1 MIMSLQILRTKHSP
15 GIPSLNTIRIMHVF
29 YKEFKYQIH
38 LKSWQSTVSSSMAIT
53 VILFSLI
60 YANQRVSVNCSNK
73 TFVSAAKLII
83 RLLMIVCFHD
93 SWMGLWLTHIK
104 LKFALQNRKSQRP
117 NESSVIFLNNFS
129 FKECWIVTFSSKGAA
144 ICRSRHQRAQPSNVT
159 IYCGLS
165 LGFRSHLNGDLYSLI
180 DLNFW
185 GFSDF
190 F

>member
-15 GIPSLNTIRIMHVF
+15 DSSSLNTIRVMHVF

-38 LKSWQSTVSSSMAIT
+38 LKSWHSTVSSSMAIT
-53 VILFSLI
+53 VIPFSSI

-83 RLLMIVCFHD
+83 WLLMIVCFHD
-93 SWMGLWLTHIK
+93 NWMGLWLTHIK
-104 LKFALQNRKSQRP
+104 LKFALQNCKSQRP

-129 FKECWIVTFSSKGAA
+129 LKECWTVIFSSQGAA
-144 ICRSRHQRAQPSNVT
+144 ICRSWHQWAQPSNVT

-165 LGFRSHLNGDLYSLI
+165 LGFRSHLNVDLYSLI
-180 DLNFW
+180 DLNFC